1 MTRNCSLINCLRNTR
16 LRRKTLSNITRVDRL
31 DIVKLQH
38 VPRSVNKMADIL
50 ASLAITLVMGAE
62 EKITT
67 LVCSRSVVLPGDEDS
82 EEDANITYVL
92 KIDEENWC
100 QPIIEYLEHEKISS
114 HPNHKIKIQW
124 RAPRFLYYNETLYR
138 CFFFLPLV
146 TMIGCGKSN
155 ASNGGGSLGCVEHT
169 NQGHASLSH

>member
-1 MTRNCSLINCLRNTR
+1 
-16 LRRKTLSNITRVDRL
+16 
-31 DIVKLQH
+31 
-38 VPRSVNKMADIL
+38 MADIL

-62 EKITT
+62 EKITI

-92 KIDEENWC
+92 KTDEENWC
-100 QPIIEYLEHEKISS
+100 PPIIEYLEHEKISS

-138 CFFFLPLV
+138 CFFFFFAFGYDDWMWEKQCKQWRRL
-146 TMIGCGKSN
+146 IGVCGAHQSGPCFIIALKRMGILL
-155 ASNGGGSLGCVEHT
+155 AYHGAKLHRWCKT
-169 NQGHASLSH
+169 TKRCDAC